1 MGDFRTSTASLP
13 SSRGVLP
20 QGTPGASSHLA
31 QGGSSA
37 HTRHLPHFCCRGT
50 SRAGLFHCS
59 PRCLLAQASRKVRP
73 SQLLC
78 PQRLFF
84 FFFNSLFWLS
94 VCFRKLV
101 THILHP
107 LQSSQTHQRLLTLP
121 LRASSQPVWLTHCTS
136 FRENRASKHK
146 KNGSGGV
153 NLKSKALS
161 STAHLPRFPQEIS

>member
-84 FFFNSLFWLS
+84 FFKFTFLALSLLQEAGYSYSPPPPEFTNTPKITYPPPKSKFTACMVNSLYIF
-94 VCFRKLV
+94 
-101 THILHP
+101 
-107 LQSSQTHQRLLTLP
+107 
-121 LRASSQPVWLTHCTS
+121 
-136 FRENRASKHK
+136 
-146 KNGSGGV
+146 
-153 NLKSKALS
+153 
-161 STAHLPRFPQEIS
+161 